1 MKKKVRRPGSGRTK
15 GAVSFVTVTLNELN
29 DVLKPEAN
37 VLVSRRF
44 AENVGISGKPF
55 SATTKNITTHAS
67 IVDVKVNDLQENEA
81 VTFAKT
87 EW

>member
-1 MKKKVRRPGSGRTK
+1 M
-15 GAVSFVTVTLNELN
+15 
-29 DVLKPEAN
+29 
-37 VLVSRRF
+37 
-44 AENVGISGKPF
+44 GITGKPF

-67 IVDVKVNDLQENEA
+67 IVDVKVSDLQENEA